1 MNKMNFIHYFARL
14 FQDRIR
20 QGGIFVKAQL
30 ILENGKCFT
39 GEMFGKTKNVSG
51 EIIFTTGMVG
61 YQEII
66 TDPAYRGQIVV
77 MTFPLIGNYGIN
89 LEDVESK
96 CSKLSALIVREKCDT
111 PSNFRCEMSLDDY
124 LKEQGICGLYG
135 IDTRSLTKIIRD
147 NGTMKGVIV
156 KLNTPKEEIENLMS
170 LAGSKD
176 AIKETTEKA
185 EYIINNSGK
194 YDVALLD
201 MGSKDTLIEGLIKA
215 DCKIKVYP
223 EDTLADVILEG
234 NHKALFISDGA
245 GNPENAKVTIENVK
259 KLLGKIPMA
268 GISLGHQIIALA
280 LGAKIEKLKFG
291 HHGANQPVKDMT
303 DGKVYVT
310 CQNHNYVICD
320 IPQDITV
327 TYENVNDKSIE
338 GFDSL
343 KYRAQGVQFLPET
356 LEGGLTI
363 EKLFAGVWG
372 EVK

>member
-1 MNKMNFIHYFARL
+1 M
-14 FQDRIR
+14 
-20 QGGIFVKAQL
+20 KAQL
-30 ILENGKCFT
+30 ILENGKIFT
-39 GEMFGKTKNVSG
+39 GEMFGKAKNICG
-51 EIIFTTGMVG
+51 EVIFTTGMVG

-66 TDPAYRGQIVV
+66 TDPAYAGQIVV

-96 CSKLSALIVREKCDT
+96 KSHLSALVCREKCDT

-124 LKEQGICGLYG
+124 LKEQGIVGLYG
-135 IDTRSLTKIIRD
+135 IDTRALTKTIRD
-147 NGTMKGVIV
+147 NGTMRGVIV
-156 KLNTPKEEIENLMS
+156 KANTPKEEIENLMS
-170 LAGSKD
+170 FND
-176 AIKETTEKA
+176 NKETTEKS

-194 YDVALLD
+194 YDVAVLN
-201 MGSKDTLIEGLIKA
+201 MGSKDSLLEGLIKA

-223 EDTLADVILEG
+223 KSTSADTILAG

-245 GNPENAKVTIENVK
+245 GNPEDADVTLENVK

-268 GISLGHQIIALA
+268 GVSLGHQIIALA

-291 HHGANQPVKDMT
+291 HHGANQPVKDLT

-310 CQNHNYVICD
+310 CQNHNYV
-320 IPQDITV
+320 V
-327 TYENVNDKSIE
+327 TDMPEGVKVTFENVNDKSIE

-343 KYRAQGVQFLPET
+343 KDKAQGVQFIPEN
-356 LEGGLTI
+356 LSGGLTV
-363 EKLFAGVWG
+363 EKLFTGVWG

>member
-1 MNKMNFIHYFARL
+1 M
-14 FQDRIR
+14 
-20 QGGIFVKAQL
+20 KAQL

-39 GEMFGKTKNVSG
+39 GEMFGMQKNVSG

-96 CSKLSALIVREKCDT
+96 CSELSALIVREKCDT

-156 KLNTPKEEIENLMS
+156 KANTPKEEIENLMS
-170 LAGSKD
+170 LAGSEE

-185 EYIINNSGK
+185 KYIINNSGK

-223 EDTLADVILEG
+223 KDTPADVILEG

-245 GNPENAKVTIENVK
+245 GDPQNKKVTVENVK
-259 KLLGKIPMA
+259 KMLGKIPMA
-268 GISLGHQIIALA
+268 GVSLGHQIIALA
-280 LGAKIEKLKFG
+280 LGAKIDKLKFG

-310 CQNHNYVICD
+310 CQNHNYVLCD

-343 KYRAQGVQFLPET
+343 KYRAQGVQFIPET

-363 EKLFAGVWG
+363 EKLFSGVLK